1 VGQRQSVAL
10 YSARSLVNT
19 TDPSDS
25 HCLPRRARDVHV
37 GRRVDGI
44 LLGLDPMRLPCRG
57 ADCRCAAGERDESEL

>member
-1 VGQRQSVAL
+1 
-10 YSARSLVNT
+10 
-19 TDPSDS
+19 
-25 HCLPRRARDVHV
+25 V